1 METALPD
8 SQVFNYFNGTSITCL
23 DCQVHEKWGLR
34 FYRKQGFQTAVG
46 NRTTFFYGPSSSVMV
61 PTHDECSTCAEPNQ
75 SITVLWQERNNQ
87 LNLNKLKFQHKEMF
101 CLNLYVLLQKCT
113 RLTFILQIGLD
124 MQALDQVRLF
134 PLTSLGMLLGKKRY
148 GSAVRKRRQDATRK
162 PSHQA
167 PTQRRSLGSNSI
179 SSGERKES
187 QTELLSV
194 IQPKKNKEEWKRH
207 ELFKI

>member
-1 METALPD
+1 MRNEVWGFTENKASKLQLATEPHFFTALLLLWWCRHMMNAQ
-8 SQVFNYFNGTSITCL
+8 QV
-23 DCQVHEKWGLR
+23 
-34 FYRKQGFQTAVG
+34 
-46 NRTTFFYGPSSSVMV
+46 P
-61 PTHDECSTCAEPNQ
+61 EPNQ

-87 LNLNKLKFQHKEMF
+87 LNLNKF

-187 QTELLSV
+187 QTELSELS
-194 IQPKKNKEEWKRH
+194 EEWKRRLSYSKYNMLLSSYGILLEH
-207 ELFKI
+207 FTELES

>member
-1 METALPD
+1 MARQLHVWIVKFMRNEVWGFTENKASKLQLATEPHFFTALLLLWWCRHMMNA
-8 SQVFNYFNGTSITCL
+8 Q
-23 DCQVHEKWGLR
+23 H
-34 FYRKQGFQTAVG
+34 
-46 NRTTFFYGPSSSVMV
+46 V
-61 PTHDECSTCAEPNQ
+61 PEPNQ

-187 QTELLSV
+187 QTELSSV

>member
-1 METALPD
+1 MRNEVWGFTENKASKLQLATEPHFFTALLLLWWCRHMMNA
-8 SQVFNYFNGTSITCL
+8 Q
-23 DCQVHEKWGLR
+23 H
-34 FYRKQGFQTAVG
+34 
-46 NRTTFFYGPSSSVMV
+46 V
-61 PTHDECSTCAEPNQ
+61 PEPNQ

-187 QTELLSV
+187 QTELSSV

>member
-1 METALPD
+1 MARQLHVWIVKFMRNEVWGFTENKASKLQLATEPHFFTALLLLWWCRHMMNAQ
-8 SQVFNYFNGTSITCL
+8 QV
-23 DCQVHEKWGLR
+23 
-34 FYRKQGFQTAVG
+34 
-46 NRTTFFYGPSSSVMV
+46 P
-61 PTHDECSTCAEPNQ
+61 EPNQ

>member
-1 METALPD
+1 MARQLHVWIVKFMRNEVWGFTENKASKLQLATEPHFFTALLLLWWCRHMMNA
-8 SQVFNYFNGTSITCL
+8 Q
-23 DCQVHEKWGLR
+23 H
-34 FYRKQGFQTAVG
+34 
-46 NRTTFFYGPSSSVMV
+46 V
-61 PTHDECSTCAEPNQ
+61 PEPNQ